1 MRGSGAPVSVSRT
14 APGDQSDKRDP
25 AAQPRP
31 AVFIDRDG
39 TIIRDLHYL
48 NDPELVELI
57 PGAAAA
63 MSRLRAA
70 GFAVVVVTNQSGI
83 ARGLMTVGDYE
94 RVRARVEWLMAAA
107 GGRLD
112 ATYMCPHHP
121 AITGPCD
128 CRKPGSALF
137 SRAATDMGLD
147 LRRSV
152 LLGDRW
158 RDIAPAPVLGA
169 RGLLI
174 PGPETPAADLD
185 RAVREADVAPTL
197 ATAVDRILGG

>member
-1 MRGSGAPVSVSRT
+1 MSGSGATIGVSRS
-14 APGDQSDKRDP
+14 AHGYPPDKREP
-25 AAQPRP
+25 AAEPRP
-31 AVFIDRDG
+31 AAFIDRDG

-48 NDPELVELI
+48 NDPERVELI

-83 ARGLMTVGDYE
+83 ARGLMTVSDYE

-107 GGRLD
+107 GARLD

-137 SRAATDMGLD
+137 SRAASDLGLD
-147 LRRSV
+147 LTRSV

-158 RDIAPAPVLGA
+158 RDIAAASALGA
-169 RGLLI
+169 RGVLI
-174 PGPETPAADLD
+174 PGPDTPAADVD
-185 RAVREADVAPTL
+185 RAGRDAEVAPTL
-197 ATAVDRILGG
+197 AAAVDRILG